1 VLAEIVDERFFRAG
15 TPLFLPGRPVASVH
29 LIRRG
34 RVGILREGIA
44 VRSFGPG
51 GTVGALAALARDP
64 TGQHVVA
71 VEDTHTFEANV
82 DDFEDVLEESFPTL
96 LGALRGM
103 ARNVL
108 EVRKQLGP
116 SAGFREPKSRRSP
129 IPSRLGLVERIL
141 FLRRLLAYGKAK
153 IEAIAEL
160 AREAEEVNVPAG
172 TVLWQAGE
180 PARYSLLVVAG
191 EVQCE
196 APDGQRFILGDD
208 SQVGGID
215 SIAGVPRWYNAV
227 ALTEVV
233 ALRSEVTHLLDVI
246 EDYPDM
252 GLEMLRVVGGFLM
265 RLQSELYERKV
276 QSDAR

>member
-1 VLAEIVDERFFRAG
+1 V
-15 TPLFLPGRPVASVH
+15 S
-29 LIRRG
+29 
-34 RVGILREGIA
+34 ILREGTA

-51 GTVGALAALARDP
+51 GVVGALASLARDP
-64 TGQHVVA
+64 AGQHVVA
-71 VEDTHTFEANV
+71 MEDTHTFEVNV

-103 ARNVL
+103 ATNVL

-116 SAGFREPKSRRSP
+116 SAGFREPKSSASSS
-129 IPSRLGLVERIL
+129 PSRLGLVDRIL

-160 AREAEEVNVPAG
+160 AREAEEIRVPAG
-172 TVLWQAGE
+172 TTLWQAGD
-180 PARYSLLVVAG
+180 PSSYSLLVVAG
-191 EVQCE
+191 EVTCE
-196 APDGQRFILGDD
+196 APDGQHFVLGHD

-215 SIAGVPRWYNAV
+215 SIAGLPRWYSAV
-227 ALTEVV
+227 SATEVV

-265 RLQSELYERKV
+265 RLQSELYDRKL